1 MTEPEFA
8 PADAGSRP
16 LWLVAQGDDG
26 PLWPEGVECAF
37 AKASGF
43 AAKPGQI
50 CLLPGEGGVAGALFG
65 VGKPATPA
73 DRPARERFT
82 LARAADNGWGDGVVT
97 PHALFLAL
105 RYDRPVNTVKTW
117 LHRSLAALK
126 DCLGA
131 IA

>member
-1 MTEPEFA
+1 MTEPEVA

-26 PLWPEGVECAF
+26 PLWPEGVESAF
-37 AKASGF
+37 ARASGF

-65 VGKPATPA
+65 IGKPATPA

-82 LARAADNGWGDGVVT
+82 LARAADGPTCRMDSPTSTRHSGC
-97 PHALFLAL
+97 ALAFSRAE
-105 RYDRPVNTVKTW
+105 RVSGHT
-117 LHRSLAALK
+117 
-126 DCLGA
+126 
-131 IA
+131 